1 MTKVGLDIFDIIAGL
16 QRIDGKAVSQIVKA
30 IVGQFCTLQDFFVML
45 DDCPLDKIFAE
56 LRGEYEVMGIAPFLT
71 QYRAVVILFFF
82 FLPQCIHH
90 NGCYRKGTG
99 IAVLRRTAKDA

>member
-16 QRIDGKAVSQIVKA
+16 QRVDSKTVSQIVKT
-30 IVGQFCTLQDFFVML
+30 VVRKLCPLQHLFVVL
-45 DDCPLDKIFAE
+45 DHRALDKIFAE
-56 LRGEYEVMGIAPFLT
+56 FCGEDEVMGIAPLLA

-90 NGCYRKGTG
+90 HGRHRKGTS
-99 IAVLRRTAKDA
+99 I